1 MTVDWQKLV
10 GFYRQD
16 LEDKDFL
23 LANQTDAKYLS
34 FSEIPEKV
42 DPRQSELW
50 SQNWLQVE
58 NQGQIGSC
66 VKGNTLV
73 TMADGSQKMIKH
85 IRYGDYVLSHTRTPR
100 QVIDTMS
107 REYSGDMYKF
117 HVKGWNPIETTAD
130 HVMLIQRDGQNKW
143 VRADEVLEDD
153 LMLVSSGVEEST
165 INKIDLTNFVES
177 VDLIEDGD
185 MIRAKGSMY
194 SVNRFLELTEE
205 ACYCIGL
212 YCAEGSCDYSAYGTP
227 VRATWTLHQKEDY
240 ISSRLKSW
248 ATTLGLPFKKSC
260 KAKSKAV
267 NYRISSGVLAS
278 FLRNVCGKFCN
289 KKEIPI
295 FILNSSTKQKEAFLQ
310 GYLDGD
316 GSYQSKDGTLD
327 KSESRVLTCNQ
338 ICISTASKKLQL
350 QIAQLSVGLGMK
362 PGLSIKKA
370 QSHQNYENHMVYF
383 YGDDAKKLYKTEQEV
398 ANRSL
403 INAPWGQWRKIRSIT
418 KTPVKF
424 LDVYDLTV
432 EKDHSFVIGGIV
444 AHNCQGQAITENL
457 EYCYTVATGKV
468 LQFSRMYAYLVS
480 QMYDNIRGDR
490 GSTLSG
496 GTKTVR
502 EKGCCVE
509 SIAPYPSSYPGH
521 SWVTSAMHEN
531 ASKYKM
537 LSHTNMSSTDQI
549 KQFIGSG
556 IGIVQ
561 IGIAWNNSMTPDSK
575 GCIRTF
581 SSGGGGGHS
590 VTFTGYLPDDEVGA
604 TSSKGWWLLLKNS
617 WGTRWGKGG
626 FAYVDP
632 AACDSMLRHQWT
644 VMIGRSEMDVPE
656 PRPLPVDFTKP
667 SDSMYA

>member
-10 GFYRQD
+10 GYYRPD

-23 LANQTDAKYLS
+23 LANQTEARYLS

-66 VKGNTLV
+66 
-73 TMADGSQKMIKH
+73 
-85 IRYGDYVLSHTRTPR
+85 
-100 QVIDTMS
+100 
-107 REYSGDMYKF
+107 
-117 HVKGWNPIETTAD
+117 
-130 HVMLIQRDGQNKW
+130 
-143 VRADEVLEDD
+143 
-153 LMLVSSGVEEST
+153 
-165 INKIDLTNFVES
+165 
-177 VDLIEDGD
+177 
-185 MIRAKGSMY
+185 
-194 SVNRFLELTEE
+194 
-205 ACYCIGL
+205 
-212 YCAEGSCDYSAYGTP
+212 
-227 VRATWTLHQKEDY
+227 
-240 ISSRLKSW
+240 
-248 ATTLGLPFKKSC
+248 
-260 KAKSKAV
+260 
-267 NYRISSGVLAS
+267 
-278 FLRNVCGKFCN
+278 
-289 KKEIPI
+289 
-295 FILNSSTKQKEAFLQ
+295 
-310 GYLDGD
+310 
-316 GSYQSKDGTLD
+316 
-327 KSESRVLTCNQ
+327 
-338 ICISTASKKLQL
+338 
-350 QIAQLSVGLGMK
+350 
-362 PGLSIKKA
+362 
-370 QSHQNYENHMVYF
+370 
-383 YGDDAKKLYKTEQEV
+383 
-398 ANRSL
+398 
-403 INAPWGQWRKIRSIT
+403 
-418 KTPVKF
+418 
-424 LDVYDLTV
+424 
-432 EKDHSFVIGGIV
+432 
-444 AHNCQGQAITENL
+444 QGQALTENI

-502 EKGCCVE
+502 ERGCCVE

-521 SWVTSAMHEN
+521 SWVTQAMHQD

-561 IGIAWNNSMTPDSK
+561 IGIAWNNSMNPDSR

-581 SSGGGGGHS
+581 STGGGGGHS

-632 AACDSMLRHQWT
+632 SACDAMLRHQWT
-644 VMIGRSEMDVPE
+644 VMIGRSEMNVPE